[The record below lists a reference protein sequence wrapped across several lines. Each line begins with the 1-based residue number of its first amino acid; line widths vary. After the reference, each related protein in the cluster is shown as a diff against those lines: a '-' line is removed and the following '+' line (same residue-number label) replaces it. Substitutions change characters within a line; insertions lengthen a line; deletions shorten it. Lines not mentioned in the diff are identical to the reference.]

1 MKKLIVLLAGLF
13 VFAACGAAGSGGQQG
28 GIVSLGP
35 VITEILVD
43 LGFADE
49 IIATD
54 TFSTDIPGLSGDLT
68 LFDMMAL
75 DGETLMALSPGIV
88 FESDII
94 SDIFAD
100 EINPMTLL
108 AEAGVTVA
116 RVPTATTVDEIYD
129 VIRLIA
135 ATMGVEARGEEIIAN
150 MVAEIAEIEA
160 VASGITHHR
169 TVYFEI
175 SPAPMTFSFGSGTF
189 LNELLTLVGGVNV
202 FADHDG
208 WISVSDEFILAANP
222 DVILTNEGF
231 MPDPV
236 SEIASRPGWNGLDA
250 VAAGRVYQIDTNA
263 TSRANHN
270 VVIALRQMAAAIY
283 PEYFTP

>member
-1 MKKLIVLLAGLF
+1 MKRLIVILAGLF
-13 VFAACGAAGSGGQQG
+13 IFAACGMTDNNVQEG

-35 VITEILVD
+35 VITEILVE
-43 LGFADE
+43 LGFADQ

-54 TFSTDIPGLSGDLT
+54 TFSTDIVDLPEDLL

-75 DGETLMALSPGIV
+75 DGEALMALNPSIV

-100 EINPMTLL
+100 DLNPMILL

-116 RVPTATTVDEIYD
+116 RVHTAANIDEIYD

-135 ATMGVEARGEEIIAN
+135 VTMDAEARGEEIIAN
-150 MVAEIAEIEA
+150 MAAEVAEITAI
-160 VASGITHHR
+160 ASGIATRR

-202 FADHDG
+202 FADYDG
-208 WISVSDEFILAANP
+208 WIAVADEFILAANP

-236 SEIASRPGWNGLDA
+236 GEIISRPGWGSLDA
-250 VAAGRVYQIDTNA
+250 VVGGRVYQINTNA

-270 VVIALRQMAAAIY
+270 VVIALRQMVRAIY
-283 PEYFTP
+283 PEYFN